1 MRSTLTLVFGLCVLV
16 SAAVRAQEQ
25 PPPPEKPFKALHL
38 FNLPSAEAETKVLSV
53 VADLNDAVAKAGH
66 PKIRYQLWKVAGAQ
80 QGAHAYL
87 LESTWPGRAVYEEVH
102 DGAVFKAA
110 QAKHP
115 EVAKLFEGEVYNRLV
130 EVPSGR

>member
-1 MRSTLTLVFGLCVLV
+1 MRSRLSLFVALCALVG
-16 SAAVRAQEQ
+16 SASLAQELA
-25 PPPPEKPFKALHL
+25 PPPEKPFKALHL
-38 FNLPSAEAETKVLSV
+38 FNLPSAEAEAKVLSV
-53 VADLNDAVAKAGH
+53 IADLNDAVAKAGH
-66 PKIRYQLWKVAGAQ
+66 PKIRYQLWKVAGVQ

-87 LESTWPGRAVYEEVH
+87 LESMWPGRAVYEEVH
-102 DGAVFKAA
+102 DGAAFKAA